1 MKYENSY
8 AEFREDIGCR
18 ERSTAARILLR
29 ESCKHRDEA
38 QQPHFP
44 VLCPS
49 HPTLGAFAASLTCTS
64 FWESSISQHT
74 WLNTSPC
81 YLLPIKQ
88 HIFCMYLWQTEIFAT
103 NCRAQHVSGHSIYCN
118 DLDVGLQLR
127 APVLQVR
134 YLLQICPTLLCFA
147 CLGTCDNTEDVQRLF
162 SSLLGECLLL
172 VLLELRSTAALL
184 GCKVSSET
192 EGWGKEWQVL
202 FTEILSPNGFGR
214 AQLCWSYSK
223 VYHLCRLLPEGG
235 EDLWSSDWW
244 KGLPPLPLA
253 HILRVGTERC
263 STALSQEIT
272 RQIKQL
278 RVLVPSSYLDA

>member
-1 MKYENSY
+1 
-8 AEFREDIGCR
+8 
-18 ERSTAARILLR
+18 
-29 ESCKHRDEA
+29 
-38 QQPHFP
+38 
-44 VLCPS
+44 
-49 HPTLGAFAASLTCTS
+49 
-64 FWESSISQHT
+64 
-74 WLNTSPC
+74 
-81 YLLPIKQ
+81 
-88 HIFCMYLWQTEIFAT
+88 MYLRQTEIFAT

-118 DLDVGLQLR
+118 DLDMGLQLR
-127 APVLQVR
+127 APA
-134 YLLQICPTLLCFA
+134 LQIRATCLRFALLCCVLHVLVHA
-147 CLGTCDNTEDVQRLF
+147 ITQDVQRFF
-162 SSLLGECLLL
+162 SLLLGESPPL
-172 VLLELRSTAALL
+172 VLLELRSTTALL

-192 EGWGKEWQVL
+192 EGRGKEWQVL

-214 AQLCWSYSK
+214 ALLCWSYSK

-244 KGLPPLPLA
+244 KGLPRLPLA